1 MITISES
8 WLLSSI
14 ADSELFD
21 SRYTVYRRDRD
32 YVATRQS
39 LGGGVAIAVKRSLRS
54 SCSYAWQS
62 SAEDIWVTISYKDLV
77 RKRILKLHICTIYL
91 CSENLGHSFSRQL
104 YNFTNQLTNLFSTHS
119 DDLFLVLG
127 DFNMSDITWLSSAND
142 FLIPSGLS
150 GDHVYNFIDTLSLCN
165 LNQYNNILNNFGRL
179 LDLVLSNKNVSV
191 KECLDP
197 LVPEDPHHK
206 ALLIDIALST
216 TTPLPINPH
225 TLYSYSRADYTNIKK
240 SVREINW
247 HDKLSS
253 HDLNTAV
260 DLFYSTLYSI
270 RDKYVPT
277 RRAGNE
283 SYPPWFNS
291 ALVKILKEKHKYYK
305 KFKTYSNISDE
316 LSFKTLRDRA
326 KKVENECY
334 ANYIRSIESAIV
346 QNPKAFWSY
355 VKSKREGSS
364 VPSSV
369 SYAGVT
375 SDTGPGISELFS
387 SYFHSTFIQNNIS
400 NNNPYPSDILSVCDI
415 SSIEVRTGEIERFLK
430 SLDLSKSA
438 GPDELPAVFLSNCAS
453 ELTVPIAILFSRS
466 LTEGVVPLRWKLAFI
481 SPIHKKGS
489 KDQVGNYRPI
499 SKLCLIAKVLER
511 IVFNQLYNRL
521 KSAFSPAQHGFL
533 KGRSTVSNLVIFN
546 DFITEEMDSNNNQV
560 ATIYTDYSK
569 AFDRIDHYLLLQKLH
584 IIGVRG
590 HLLDWFRSYLN
601 NRKQAVVLN
610 GFTSS
615 WRSIPS
621 GVPQGSLLGPLL
633 FIIFINDIDTC
644 FINSNYLLFADDMK
658 IFRKV
663 NNSLDEALL
672 QDDLQRLDQY
682 CTNNSLDL
690 NVDKCYF
697 IVFTRK
703 RKPFMCSFK
712 IKNQSLNQVYSTKD
726 LGVTHDS
733 KLLFDSHI
741 DNIVGKASRAMGFIM
756 RVSKPFKSMKTLKI
770 LYCSYVRSHLEY
782 ASQIWNP
789 KYETYINRLERVQK
803 KFTRFLGF
811 KFKLPKMCYQ
821 TRCSNMHFLSLQNR
835 REIADVLFLAKL
847 VKGNIDCPALLSK
860 VGLRVPPR
868 LTRLKPLLNV
878 PTSKTNYRQNSFLI
892 RACRTFNKHFTGSD
906 IDLFC
911 NSLSSMKHHLIN
923 VCC

>member
-1 MITISES
+1 MLGLADENDLCLPENMVPGRILCSVCSRHFDFPCSGITEAGYRKLGDRKAS
-8 WLLSSI
+8 WRCPSCKAGSSPQVTPKVSAPNVEQLYKELQLITKKLAPLTTLVEDVKTIRSDIDGLMASVENAHASIKDFNDSVNVLSSRLKLVEERMEI
-14 ADSELFD
+14 IPDLEKKLSDLQEETNQREQWLRANNLEIKGVPQKQGENLLDIVVKIGNELNYPVTKT
-21 SRYTVYRRDRD
+21 SIN
-32 YVATRQS
+32 YVARVPSRDTSTPKPIIVSFINRYMKEDF
-39 LGGGVAIAVKRSLRS
+39 IAAARSLNKPLTP
-54 SCSYAWQS
+54 
-62 SAEDIWVTISYKDLV
+62 ENINLHGTM
-77 RKRILKLHICTIYL
+77 RIYINDHLTVANKQLLLKTK
-91 CSENLGHSFSRQL
+91 EAAR
-104 YNFTNQLTNLFSTHS
+104 
-119 DDLFLVLG
+119 

-305 KFKTYSNISDE
+305 KFKTYGNISDE

-387 SYFHSTFIQNNIS
+387 SYFHSTFIQNNTS

-438 GPDELPAVFLSNCAS
+438 GPDEMPAVFLSNCAS

-663 NNSLDEALL
+663 DNSLDEALL

-712 IKNQSLNQVYSTKD
+712 IKNQPLNQVYSTKD
-726 LGVTHDS
+726 LG
-733 KLLFDSHI
+733 
-741 DNIVGKASRAMGFIM
+741 
-756 RVSKPFKSMKTLKI
+756 FKI
-770 LYCSYVRSHLEY
+770 
-782 ASQIWNP
+782 I
-789 KYETYINRLERVQK
+789 I
-803 KFTRFLGF
+803 RFA
-811 KFKLPKMCYQ
+811 Y
-821 TRCSNMHFLSLQNR
+821 
-835 REIADVLFLAKL
+835 
-847 VKGNIDCPALLSK
+847 
-860 VGLRVPPR
+860 
-868 LTRLKPLLNV
+868 
-878 PTSKTNYRQNSFLI
+878 
-892 RACRTFNKHFTGSD
+892 
-906 IDLFC
+906 
-911 NSLSSMKHHLIN
+911 
-923 VCC
+923 